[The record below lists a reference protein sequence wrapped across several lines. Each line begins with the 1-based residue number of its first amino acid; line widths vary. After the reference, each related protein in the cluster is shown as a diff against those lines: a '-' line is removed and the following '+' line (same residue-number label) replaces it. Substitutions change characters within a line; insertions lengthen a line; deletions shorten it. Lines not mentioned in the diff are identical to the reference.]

1 MKVSK
6 YSQFITES
14 KLEELILES
23 KVIFSRRFINIL
35 NRMRNNKIAADL
47 LNIYSKDYTVQHNYI
62 DITDNKEEL
71 VFTADRKVQELLQ
84 DKPQVYKVGTRR
96 QLTHNQL
103 NDSIFD
109 KLGYDRYQDYWT
121 PDEGQRGLI
130 KAEVVSPSSGKVFVL
145 FEELEPVEDTRYAV
159 LNKDCLSLA
168 DTDDSIVWSTAR
180 NPIRVG
186 RIVRPLLRS
195 AGITVIDKEVEEFTN
210 MWKATFDFASDI
222 LKQFQVVTGE
232 KISYWYDSQRYQSGG
247 GTLNNSCMSEVDDG
261 YFDIYTSNP
270 QVSMVILYDD
280 NGQIKGDNYSSDKI
294 KGRAILWQAKLNG
307 VEAQFMDRIYTS
319 NDSDVE
325 LFKQYAQKRGWYYKD
340 SQSMTPREKI
350 TNGILVNRPEI
361 IVKLTYTL
369 FNYYPYCDTMC
380 FCYPGSMELRNT
392 EDDSDGSMRVLR
404 STDGDYYD
412 EY

>member
-145 FEELEPVEDTRYAV
+145 SPR
-159 LNKDCLSLA
+159 
-168 DTDDSIVWSTAR
+168 
-180 NPIRVG
+180 
-186 RIVRPLLRS
+186 
-195 AGITVIDKEVEEFTN
+195 
-210 MWKATFDFASDI
+210 M
-222 LKQFQVVTGE
+222 
-232 KISYWYDSQRYQSGG
+232 GG
-247 GTLNNSCMSEVDDG
+247 NE
-261 YFDIYTSNP
+261 
-270 QVSMVILYDD
+270 
-280 NGQIKGDNYSSDKI
+280 
-294 KGRAILWQAKLNG
+294 
-307 VEAQFMDRIYTS
+307 
-319 NDSDVE
+319 
-325 LFKQYAQKRGWYYKD
+325 
-340 SQSMTPREKI
+340 
-350 TNGILVNRPEI
+350 
-361 IVKLTYTL
+361 
-369 FNYYPYCDTMC
+369 
-380 FCYPGSMELRNT
+380 
-392 EDDSDGSMRVLR
+392 
-404 STDGDYYD
+404 
-412 EY
+412 